1 MDGMGVSG
9 VEGLFRKSCEK
20 TMEVLRCNS
29 QVIVTILEVLLYDPL
44 YFWTV
49 SSAEANKRQTEED
62 TYSRSVA
69 EDMDE
74 GCVAKRN
81 ARFKIK
87 SLIFVQKTK
96 TCPLNV
102 HFYGCAVN

>member
-1 MDGMGVSG
+1 MGVSG

-49 SSAEANKRQTEED
+49 SAAEANKRQTEED
-62 TYSRSVA
+62 TFSRTVA

-74 GCVAKRN
+74 GFC
-81 ARFKIK
+81 
-87 SLIFVQKTK
+87 
-96 TCPLNV
+96 
-102 HFYGCAVN
+102 